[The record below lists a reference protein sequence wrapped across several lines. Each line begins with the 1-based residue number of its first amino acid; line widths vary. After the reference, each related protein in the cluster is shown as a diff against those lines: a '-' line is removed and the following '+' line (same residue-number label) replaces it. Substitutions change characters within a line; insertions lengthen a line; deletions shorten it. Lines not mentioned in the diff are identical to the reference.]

1 MDLTKS
7 MPTHVMPNLCFCIQW
22 DPQVTKCI
30 SVPPE
35 SETLKHYF
43 SYSGGT
49 DTDLTKG
56 TPRHVTLKFYF
67 HPVGSVGHVVCSG
80 ESGQ

>member
-1 MDLTKS
+1 
-7 MPTHVMPNLCFCIQW
+7 
-22 DPQVTKCI
+22 
-30 SVPPE
+30 
-35 SETLKHYF
+35 
-43 SYSGGT
+43 
-49 DTDLTKG
+49 LTKG